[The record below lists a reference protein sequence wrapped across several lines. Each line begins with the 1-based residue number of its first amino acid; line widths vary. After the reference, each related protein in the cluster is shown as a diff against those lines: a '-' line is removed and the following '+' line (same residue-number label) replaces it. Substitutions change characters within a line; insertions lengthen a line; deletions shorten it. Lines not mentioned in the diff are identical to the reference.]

1 MTQAV
6 AITKNTA
13 ELERLEGIIRRNLQ
27 SFYEVGRALMEI
39 RDSGLYRDVLGF
51 DTFEAYCKDRWDF
64 NSSRA
69 RQLIMSVEAIENV
82 KSVTTVTPNNER
94 QTRPLARL
102 EPDQQ
107 REAWA
112 RAVETAPEGRVTA
125 AHVRK
130 IVRGMVEP
138 DRKAP
143 NAWTVPQPKIKIN
156 EPYLKPEPVSHSFKE
171 AYDRMVVELTNAS
184 AMKWKETS
192 RKGAMEL
199 IRSLYAIAEQITT
212 N

>member
-51 DTFEAYCKDRWDF
+51 DTFEAYCRERWDF
-64 NSSRA
+64 TRSYAYRLMDSA
-69 RQLIMSVEAIENV
+69 SVIEV
-82 KSVTTVTPNNER
+82 VSPIGDIKPTNES

-112 RAVETAPEGRVTA
+112 KAVETAPEGKE
-125 AHVRK
+125 K
-130 IVRGMVEP
+130 IPLTFLE
-138 DRKAP
+138 
-143 NAWTVPQPKIKIN
+143 
-156 EPYLKPEPVSHSFKE
+156 HSFYMAILE
-171 AYDRMVVELTNAS
+171 GAIFPGARRG
-184 AMKWKETS
+184 TS
-192 RKGAMEL
+192 ERTHPERISVFFYARGTGPSPFPRVGCKPGPSPRRPSRRNIGAA
-199 IRSLYAIAEQITT
+199 RSGGLVL
-212 N
+212 